1 MTSSL
6 THDMTYICRSI
17 SLALKIGR
25 MVGKGRDR
33 VGIVQIGGPFLL
45 LISQQQPERLL
56 SQQQQLLILQLA
68 TREVLIDPAL
78 LST

>member
-1 MTSSL
+1 M
-6 THDMTYICRSI
+6 
-17 SLALKIGR
+17 A
-25 MVGKGRDR
+25 GKGRDR
-33 VGIVQIGGPFLL
+33 VGIDQIGGPFLL

-56 SQQQQLLILQLA
+56 SQQQLLILQLA